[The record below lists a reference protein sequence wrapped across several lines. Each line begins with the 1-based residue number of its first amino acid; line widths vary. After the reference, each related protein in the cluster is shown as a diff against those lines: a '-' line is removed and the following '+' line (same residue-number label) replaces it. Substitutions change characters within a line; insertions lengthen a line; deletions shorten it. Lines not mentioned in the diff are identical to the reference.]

1 MPAMAVQRC
10 NFCSWSAAF
19 YALGARAVVCARQ
32 PQFSQFC
39 WLAQALLKACVM
51 FHQQGGTCLLPADAE
66 GLSLLTLIEGFI
78 LLFFGKAQS

>member
-1 MPAMAVQRC
+1 
-10 NFCSWSAAF
+10 
-19 YALGARAVVCARQ
+19 
-32 PQFSQFC
+32 
-39 WLAQALLKACVM
+39 M